1 MNDPQLLE
9 HEETLSLIQAA
20 QNGSSDAKE
29 MLVLHNT
36 ALVKSIVKKFLGR
49 GVDFDDLFQI
59 GCIGLI
65 KAIMNYRY
73 EFGVRFSTYAV
84 PMIMGEIKRFLRDD
98 GFIKISRSVKEIA
111 IKAIHI
117 KETLKKETGR
127 EPTIN
132 EISEKMEVSSEE
144 IVFAL
149 DAVRAHISIDEPIS
163 SEGSSSKTLLDSVSS
178 EKENESEMVI
188 DKILLKE
195 ILQNLQPKERQLII
209 LRYFKDKTQSE
220 VSVLLGVS
228 QVQVS
233 RLEAKILKRIREES
247 QII

>member
-1 MNDPQLLE
+1 MNEPQLLE
-9 HEETLSLIQAA
+9 HEETLRLIKAA
-20 QNGSSDAKE
+20 QDGSDEAKE
-29 MLVLHNT
+29 KLVVHNT

-65 KAIMNYRY
+65 KAIINYKY
-73 EFGVRFSTYAV
+73 EYGVRFSTYAV

-98 GFIKISRSVKEIA
+98 GFIKVSRSVKEIA

-117 KETLKKETGR
+117 KEALKKETGE
-127 EPTIN
+127 EPTIGQ
-132 EISEKMEVSSEE
+132 IAEKMDVCSED

-149 DAVRAHISIDEPIS
+149 DAVRSHISIDEPIQN
-163 SEGSSSKTLLDSVSS
+163 EKGSTRTLLDSVS
-178 EKENESEMVI
+178 EKEKDDDTVI
-188 DKILLKE
+188 DRILLKE
-195 ILQNLQPKERQLII
+195 ILQKLEAKERQLII

-220 VSVLLGVS
+220 VASLMGVS

-233 RLEAKILKRIREES
+233 RLEAKILKKIRE
-247 QII
+247 QAQ

>member
-9 HEETLSLIQAA
+9 HEETLRLIEAA
-20 QNGSSDAKE
+20 QNGDDAAKE
-29 MLVLHNT
+29 MLVVHNT

-49 GVDFDDLFQI
+49 GVDFDDLYQI

-65 KAIMNYRY
+65 KAIVNYKY
-73 EFGVRFSTYAV
+73 EYGVRFSTYAV
-84 PMIMGEIKRFLRDD
+84 PMIIGEIKRFLRDD

-111 IKAIHI
+111 IKAMHFKDSI
-117 KETLKKETGR
+117 KKETGK

-132 EISEKMEVSSEE
+132 EIAEKMDVSSEE

-149 DAVRAHISIDEPIS
+149 DAVRAHISIDEPIYNDKGNS
-163 SEGSSSKTLLDSVSS
+163 RTLLDSVS
-178 EKENESEMVI
+178 EKENESESVI
-188 DKILLKE
+188 DTILLKDIIQSLE
-195 ILQNLQPKERQLII
+195 VKERQLII

-220 VSVLLGVS
+220 VASMMGVS

-233 RLEAKILKRIREES
+233 RLEAKILKKIRNEAE
-247 QII
+247 